1 METAIAYRVKGR
13 LEEVRARLVEALK
26 EEGFGVLSEIPI
38 SEVLRARAGVEMEPY
53 LVLGA
58 CNPQLARRALEADR
72 RAGVLLPCNL
82 VLRQVGEEVEVLLQ
96 NPLAFFPLL
105 PDLPEGVA
113 REALDRLQRAVGRLG
128 A

>member
-1 METAIAYRVKGR
+1 VETAIAYRVKGR

-113 REALDRLQRAVGRLG
+113 REALDRLQRAVGKLG

>member
-1 METAIAYRVKGR
+1 MAYRVKGR

-82 VLRQVGEEVEVLLQ
+82 VLRQVEEEVEVLLQ

-113 REALDRLQRAVGRLG
+113 REALDRLQRAVGRLEG
-128 A
+128 

>member
-1 METAIAYRVKGR
+1 VETAIAYRVKGR